1 MDSEHSAELATLTK
15 SKKSYVINGRKRIV
29 EVLQCSGDDMNVVL
43 TAGLTESCSSIGTIN
58 AQHQQQPGS
67 TGSAQLSPISPQC
80 SPVHPLQ
87 QSSHHHHHHHQLHI
101 PATSIFV
108 NQSPQPAAS
117 HILPTTVQ
125 RPLITSV
132 PFGLF
137 YCSETYGDV
146 TIEMVAHSSDATKF

>member
-1 MDSEHSAELATLTK
+1 MFPIHVFVQGAPSGEAFIQMDSEYSAEVAAHTK
-15 SKKSYVINGRKRIV
+15 SKKSYVINGRKRVV

-43 TAGLTESCSSIGTIN
+43 TTGLMESGSINGTIN
-58 AQHQQQPGS
+58 AQHQHQPVP

-87 QSSHHHHHHHQLHI
+87 QSNHQHHHQLHI

-108 NQSPQPAAS
+108 HQSPQPAAS

-137 YCSETYGDV
+137 C
-146 TIEMVAHSSDATKF
+146 